1 MRTPPQ
7 VLQTFDSSN
16 FLMSNMRV
24 SKISYDRP
32 MARTGAEFDDPRLTL
47 AGLLI
52 EAHAGVIAE
61 LGAVHAAHGLAG
73 TDFDA
78 LIRLARSPGRR
89 LRMCDLAAQMALSN
103 SGITRIVDRL
113 ERRQLVRREVP
124 PGDRRSF
131 QVALTSAGHD
141 LLRADVPPL
150 LDAIQRSLIDPL
162 TPHQLSAL
170 TDGLRAVR
178 DAVRPAAA
186 TVSGEARP

>member
-1 MRTPPQ
+1 
-7 VLQTFDSSN
+7 
-16 FLMSNMRV
+16 MRV
-24 SKISYDRP
+24 SKISYDLP